1 MSDPQRT
8 AADLPLP
15 GGNFRLFIQ
24 RLGYQCLMSLGVIEN
39 PITNTKQ
46 QNLDSARMLLDDL
59 QMLKAKTAGNLDPEE
74 EAHLAKMLGDL
85 EVAYER
91 DAKQGGGDAAGS

>member
-1 MSDPQRT
+1 MNDQHKT
-8 AADLPLP
+8 AADIPLP

-39 PITNTKQ
+39 PITGTKQ
-46 QNLDSARMLLDDL
+46 KHLDNARMLLDDL
-59 QMLKAKTAGNLDPEE
+59 QMLKDKTTSNLEPEE

-85 EVAYER
+85 EVAYE
-91 DAKQGGGDAAGS
+91 QNLGEPG